1 MRTES
6 LNHSVLLEAVTSHM
20 EEQDVFLKQKGAPS
34 KVDET
39 PVAPQA
45 TFSWYTGEPKRFSQF
60 VRKPVFVKGTESKNS

>member
-1 MRTES
+1 
-6 LNHSVLLEAVTSHM
+6 M

-45 TFSWYTGEPKRFSQF
+45 TFSWYTGEPKRFGQL
-60 VRKPVFVKGTESKNS
+60 VRKPDLLKALEAKMLNRRYTRFPMVVDVG